1 MLRQLLCFKYK
12 GLVEVFLT
20 LTFAQ
25 LALGRGMAGSAYRIV
40 QAQTVCFTGHRPGQ
54 QGTLVEAAGKS
65 AQRVKRNRDDD
76 GGRVGDVSAK
86 QASERLGQ
94 PELTAELE
102 LVYQLAQGKV
112 ILAEPVELLPGR
124 RLRQTTAALAGWLQ
138 CGGAASGAIGRPG
151 KAAKTVPAPELFMSA

>member
-1 MLRQLLCFKYK
+1 M
-12 GLVEVFLT
+12 
-20 LTFAQ
+20 
-25 LALGRGMAGSAYRIV
+25 
-40 QAQTVCFTGHRPGQ
+40 
-54 QGTLVEAAGKS
+54 
-65 AQRVKRNRDDD
+65 KRNRDDD